1 MLFNKFI
8 PALTVHFCFS
18 GKKSSIFNA
27 DFVLSE
33 VRSEQIPAD
42 GIDINNRVMK
52 FVNFINV
59 KLLMIMIAIIIN
71 SLTLYVQSSGVLRRD
86 SKNLRLIYILWR
98 V

>member
-1 MLFNKFI
+1 M
-8 PALTVHFCFS
+8 
-18 GKKSSIFNA
+18 
-27 DFVLSE
+27 LSE

-86 SKNLRLIYILWR
+86 SKNLMLIYILWGVQAKDQR
-98 V
+98 IFL